1 MASDGVVMGT
11 HGLGWRRDGHEWPLM
26 EDDYPLMTPL
36 MEDDY
41 PLMTADDR

>member
-1 MASDGVVMGT
+1 
-11 HGLGWRRDGHEWPLM
+11 M